1 MTPSVISQIRIE
13 RARARSNEK
22 PRGLRTW
29 APLGVRPRAAPTSA
43 ANLDFSKIC
52 GVCEFVVRDLGKC

>member
-1 MTPSVISQIRIE
+1 MTPSVMSQMRIE
-13 RARARSNEK
+13 RARARSKEK

-43 ANLDFSKIC
+43 ANLDFSKIYK
-52 GVCEFVVRDLGKC
+52 KC